1 MCTIQSKLSILVK
14 VTLSAI
20 ATTIMMTM
28 MRIMWRPTRH
38 VTTPIVEQGHRRRRY
53 GVVDR

>member
-38 VTTPIVEQGHRRRRY
+38 VTTRHLLWNKVTGGGAME
-53 GVVDR
+53 